1 MLRAARRQLL
11 HLSVLLGH
19 VEKHGDALLGH
30 TPNPSHVSHKVLE
43 NQRWPPMVPAD
54 DGAGVGGCWSS
65 SLTAEN
71 DVSCK
76 KWSGLCQHT
85 THLVLIFAL
94 VVEASTMVSPTA
106 ALAAARTITRVSARA
121 FVHPKVA
128 GGGNPVDVFL
138 VTPASPSD
146 SNLALPSD
154 TRSRLAQTCEW
165 ESVVAHLPS
174 SSAGEQGQRPVLS
187 FHMPSGEEVSFCAH
201 AALGAASVISQEAEG
216 GGNTARKAVE
226 FTTTTDESVQSVSI
240 SPETGEAELTMN
252 SKLVESD
259 IPDFI
264 TLGHVREAIGL
275 RMEDI
280 SLGGTGLPSYINS
293 SIARNKTLM
302 PMLEEKRLQVGPKNP
317 DPVEWQRLCD
327 KIDSTGVYLYCPVD
341 KDSMEDDEAGKG
353 GGDVGDDKDEDDKD
367 KSDEVVLRYEC
378 RQFPRASGYPE
389 DPATGIAAAALAAS
403 LRKRGFGAPK
413 DDKDTKQYRFEFYQ
427 GTSMG
432 RRSKIGVR
440 FDPDCDVKSKDKDI
454 SIYISGLVDISSR
467 KEEELP

>member
-1 MLRAARRQLL
+1 
-11 HLSVLLGH
+11 
-19 VEKHGDALLGH
+19 
-30 TPNPSHVSHKVLE
+30 
-43 NQRWPPMVPAD
+43 
-54 DGAGVGGCWSS
+54 
-65 SLTAEN
+65 
-71 DVSCK
+71 
-76 KWSGLCQHT
+76 
-85 THLVLIFAL
+85 
-94 VVEASTMVSPTA
+94 MVSPTA

-121 FVHPKVA
+121 CVHPKVA

-138 VTPASPSD
+138 VRPSSPSD
-146 SNLALPSD
+146 SNLALPPD
-154 TRSRLAQTCEW
+154 TRSRLAKTCNW

-174 SSAGEQGQRPVLS
+174 SSADEQGQRPVLS

-201 AALGAASVISQEAEG
+201 AALGAASVIRQEAG
-216 GGNTARKAVE
+216 GSSIKAVE

-240 SPETGEAELTMN
+240 SPESGETELTMK

-275 RMEDI
+275 RIEDI

-302 PMLEEKRLQVGPKNP
+302 PMLEEKRLQVGPRNP
-317 DPVEWQRLCD
+317 DPEEWQRLCD
-327 KIDSTGVYLYCPVD
+327 KIDSTGIYLYCPVD
-341 KDSMEDDEAGKG
+341 KDSMEDDDVAK
-353 GGDVGDDKDEDDKD
+353 GGDVGDNEEESDKD
-367 KSDEVVLRYEC
+367 KGNEVVLRYEC

-403 LRKRGFGAPK
+403 LRKRGFGAPN
-413 DDKDTKQYRFEFYQ
+413 DDKDTKQYRYEFYQ

-440 FDPDCDVKSKDKDI
+440 FDHDCDIKSKEKDVN
-454 SIYISGLVDISSR
+454 IYISGLVDISSR
-467 KEEELP
+467 KEEELA